1 MRVRFVIVA
10 CLWMAA
16 FGAALPCGAQPA
28 IDASPLSSAQ
38 QEADDRVVAARCG
51 TPAFEKGFYR
61 QSKAAVA
68 AGLVVKHR
76 DPVQVEKSVT
86 ALRRNPVVLI
96 ATQADCPAQL
106 DRLRQIEKD
115 RAKMLGTRRKG
126 TQVAG

>member
-1 MRVRFVIVA
+1 MNARFVFVA
-10 CLWMAA
+10 CLSVVSIGASWPAA
-16 FGAALPCGAQPA
+16 CQRAVDL
-28 IDASPLSSAQ
+28 STLSSEQ

-51 TPAFEKGFYR
+51 TPAFEKGFYK

-76 DPVQVEKSVT
+76 DPVQVEKTVT

-96 ATQADCPAQL
+96 ATQAECPAQL
-106 DRLRQIEKD
+106 DRLRQIQKD
-115 RAKMLGTRRKG
+115 RAKMLGTHRKG

>member
-1 MRVRFVIVA
+1 MNGRFVFVA
-10 CLWMAA
+10 CLSVVSFSTSLPAA
-16 FGAALPCGAQPA
+16 SQPA
-28 IDASPLSSAQ
+28 VEASPLSLEQ

-51 TPAFEKGFYR
+51 TPAFERGFYR

-106 DRLRQIEKD
+106 DRLREIEKD
-115 RAKMLGTRRKG
+115 RAKMLGTHRKG
-126 TQVAG
+126 TKAAG

>member
-1 MRVRFVIVA
+1 MKARFVFVA
-10 CLWMAA
+10 CISVVSIGLSWSAA
-16 FGAALPCGAQPA
+16 SQPTM
-28 IDASPLSSAQ
+28 DPSPLSSEQ

-51 TPAFEKGFYR
+51 TPLFERGFYK

-68 AGLVVKHR
+68 SGLVVKHR
-76 DPVQVEKSVT
+76 DPVQVEKNVT

-115 RAKMLGTRRKG
+115 RAKMLGTHRKG
-126 TQVAG
+126 AQIAG

>member
-1 MRVRFVIVA
+1 MRVRSVFVA
-10 CLWMAA
+10 CFSVVSIGASWPAA
-16 FGAALPCGAQPA
+16 SQPA
-28 IDASPLSSAQ
+28 ADVSPLSIEQ

-51 TPAFEKGFYR
+51 TPLFEKGFYK

-76 DPVQVEKSVT
+76 DPVQVEKNVT
-86 ALRRNPVVLI
+86 ALRRNPVVLV

-115 RAKMLGTRRKG
+115 RAKMLGTHRKG
-126 TQVAG
+126 TRVAG

>member
-1 MRVRFVIVA
+1 MRARFVFVA
-10 CLWMAA
+10 GISVVSIGASWPAA
-16 FGAALPCGAQPA
+16 SQPA
-28 IDASPLSSAQ
+28 VDASPLSSAQ

-51 TPAFEKGFYR
+51 TPAFEKGFYK

-76 DPVQVEKSVT
+76 DPVQVEKTVT
-86 ALRRNPVVLI
+86 ALRRNPVVLV

-115 RAKMLGTRRKG
+115 RAKMLGTHRKG
-126 TQVAG
+126 TQVAR

>member
-1 MRVRFVIVA
+1 MRVRSVFVA
-10 CLWMAA
+10 CFSVVSIGASWPAA
-16 FGAALPCGAQPA
+16 AQPA
-28 IDASPLSSAQ
+28 VDVSPLSIEQ

-51 TPAFEKGFYR
+51 TPLFEKGFYK

-76 DPVQVEKSVT
+76 DPVQVEKNVT
-86 ALRRNPVVLI
+86 ALRRNPVVLV

-115 RAKMLGTRRKG
+115 RAKMLGTHRKG
-126 TQVAG
+126 TQVAR

>member
-1 MRVRFVIVA
+1 MRARFVFVA
-10 CLWMAA
+10 SVSVVSIGASWPAA
-16 FGAALPCGAQPA
+16 SQPA
-28 IDASPLSSAQ
+28 VDASPLSSEQ

-51 TPAFEKGFYR
+51 TPAFEKGFYK

-76 DPVQVEKSVT
+76 DPVQVEKAVT
-86 ALRRNPVVLI
+86 ALRRNPVVLV

-115 RAKMLGTRRKG
+115 RAKMLGTHRKG
-126 TQVAG
+126 AQVAR

>member
-1 MRVRFVIVA
+1 VVSIGA
-10 CLWMAA
+10 SWPAA
-16 FGAALPCGAQPA
+16 SQPA
-28 IDASPLSSAQ
+28 VDASPLSSEQ

-51 TPAFEKGFYR
+51 TPAFEKGFYK

-76 DPVQVEKSVT
+76 DPVQVEKAVT
-86 ALRRNPVVLI
+86 ALRRNPVVLV

-115 RAKMLGTRRKG
+115 RAKMLGTHRKG
-126 TQVAG
+126 AQVAR